1 MTASSAACCSP
12 SILLP
17 DSSYY
22 YLLLFMPPPIHFTC
36 GIFTTWSS
44 RRRRIMPPPPPPTA
58 CVGACPPYLAGM
70 HASVRVSATS
80 KLYNCRVL
88 FFLYSIF
95 LLCASHNMA
104 NINSVDISRLKNGE
118 INLGVGPLSSTYV
131 QFPSDMCP

>member
-22 YLLLFMPPPIHFTC
+22 YLLLFMPPPIYFTC
-36 GIFTTWSS
+36 GIYHVDLTTTAHHATTAAPHRLRWRLPALLS
-44 RRRRIMPPPPPPTA
+44 R
-58 CVGACPPYLAGM
+58 
-70 HASVRVSATS
+70 HARKRSRFSNIEA
-80 KLYNCRVL
+80 LCCRVL
-88 FFLYSIF
+88 FFLYSTF